1 MQVRMLWVPPGSD
14 LACGEI
20 YDLAADQAA
29 HLIASGEAEALAPA
43 PAPTARRKPARP
55 AGEAESP

>member
-20 YDLAADQAA
+20 YDLPADLAA
-29 HLIASGEAEALAPA
+29 HLIASGDAEAL
-43 PAPTARRKPARP
+43 APTARRKPARS
-55 AGEAESP
+55 AGEAEGA

>member
-43 PAPTARRKPARP
+43 PNARRKPARP
-55 AGEAESP
+55 AGEAESA

>member
-1 MQVRMLWVPPGSD
+1 MKIRMLWVPPGSD

-20 YDLAADQAA
+20 YDLAADAA
-29 HLIASGEAEALAPA
+29 ARLIAAGEAEALA

-55 AGEAESP
+55 AGEAEGA